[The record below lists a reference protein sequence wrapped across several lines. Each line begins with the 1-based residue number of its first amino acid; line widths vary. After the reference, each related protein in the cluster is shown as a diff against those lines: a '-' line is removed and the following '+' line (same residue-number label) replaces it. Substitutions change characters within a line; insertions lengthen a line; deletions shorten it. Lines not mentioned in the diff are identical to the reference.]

1 MSGVANRSV
10 RLPSGSE
17 TDPDLRRALKRWH
30 AAVLSLNTVE
40 PITTEMVRL
49 RCAWHHDCGT

>member
-1 MSGVANRSV
+1 MTDVMKRSV

-17 TDPDLRRALKRWH
+17 THPDLRRASKRWQ
-30 AAVLSLNTVE
+30 AAVLSLQTVD